1 MKVRKLTVE
10 EKKTIL
16 TINKS
21 TLIDTINA
29 RKDYINHIIVDWIF
43 EKGVKNTWLA
53 LYTQYGKS
61 YVNKLY
67 FDTLSQKM
75 SHNPVICAVYPE
87 IRIKEDA
94 DKFNPSFVQN
104 FVINSAKAKFT
115 GTADVLFI
123 DELQYALNPETARH
137 NVFDITHLWLLGNA
151 AFLDKEQI
159 NVLESKGINYCFEI
173 DEVEGLKLGL
183 VPDFTCINIP
193 VELTPK
199 ERANYYSIELQ
210 YKECIDFIYPVFEKK
225 SQAMMFVL
233 IKDKKLREST
243 AKQLQAMGISIT
255 ESQLMGKVLK
265 YLKLVRERME
275 LLKNGDNKYALAIEL
290 VKKHKDQKGIIF
302 VNNLEAASRMCKL
315 LGKSSVVYSSKTGE
329 KPLISFREGEYNQ
342 IIVVGKANVGY
353 ISAELE
359 YSINLSYEAKP
370 LKARQRK
377 GRIQSV
383 DPNNVGKMPVNYFF
397 YVPDFSV
404 FGVDLES
411 QEKKWLKT
419 CQKDW
424 LFISYKTK
432 EEVLS
437 C

>member
-1 MKVRKLTVE
+1 
-10 EKKTIL
+10 
-16 TINKS
+16 
-21 TLIDTINA
+21 
-29 RKDYINHIIVDWIF
+29 
-43 EKGVKNTWLA
+43 
-53 LYTQYGKS
+53 
-61 YVNKLY
+61 
-67 FDTLSQKM
+67 
-75 SHNPVICAVYPE
+75 
-87 IRIKEDA
+87 
-94 DKFNPSFVQN
+94 
-104 FVINSAKAKFT
+104 
-115 GTADVLFI
+115 
-123 DELQYALNPETARH
+123 LNPETARY
-137 NVFDITHLWLLGNA
+137 NVFDIPHLWLLGNA

-159 NVLESKGINYCFEI
+159 KVLESQGVHHCFEI
-173 DEVEGLKLGL
+173 DEIEGLKLGL
-183 VPDFTCINIP
+183 VPDFSCINVP

-199 ERANYYSIELQ
+199 ERANYYSIETQ

-233 IKDKKLREST
+233 IKDTRLRES
-243 AKQLQAMGISIT
+243 AAQQLQAMGINIT
-255 ESQLMGKVLK
+255 ESQLMGKVMK
-265 YLKLVRERME
+265 YLKLVRQRME
-275 LLKNGDNKYALAIEL
+275 LLKNAEGKYALAIEL

-302 VNNLEAASRMCKL
+302 VNNLEAAEKMKRL
-315 LGKSSVVYSSKTGE
+315 LGSSSVVYSSKTGE
-329 KPLISFREGEYNQ
+329 HPLISFRNGDYNQ

-383 DPNNVGKMPVNYFF
+383 DPNNVSKMPVNYFF

-419 CQKDW
+419 AQQGW
-424 LFISYKTK
+424 LFIDYKTK